1 MGRVECG
8 EGWKIQMGWVQQ
20 SEGWNTVRE
29 RVEHTEGEGGGA
41 VAETSSLCQLSGTR
55 RLCTITEHE

>member
-1 MGRVECG
+1 ME
-8 EGWKIQMGWVQQ
+8 Q
-20 SEGWNTVRE
+20 SEGGNTVRE